1 MTTQANERRRCLEIG
16 TGEVGVTEDRT
27 EQGQSPAPE
36 EPDDH
41 DDEHSTQ
48 GTMVLMLLFLV
59 LTIGVWGTMF
69 LLLLDR
75 G

>member
-1 MTTQANERRRCLEIG
+1 MSGDESQNTQK
-16 TGEVGVTEDRT
+16 
-27 EQGQSPAPE
+27 SAPE
-36 EPDDH
+36 DP
-41 DDEHSTQ
+41 DEHHDEEHNTQ

-69 LLLLDR
+69 LLLLER